1 MAKRSN
7 GEGSY
12 KKLPSGKWSAQ
23 LMVGYTDEGK
33 RRIKT
38 FTAPTKSEVKRK
50 IEQYFEDLAVEKEQ
64 AKTLSF
70 SEWADIWYAD
80 HKSEVEESTYWSYS
94 FTLKTLKDYFGD
106 RPVSE
111 IKQLDI
117 NRFLDVL
124 VERKRSK
131 STIAKC
137 KSMLFQIFASAAD
150 NDLVTKNP
158 VVRAKKVKK
167 AAKEGQKMNK
177 RSAFS
182 QEEVEIMK
190 RDLPNNLLGNSI
202 LTLIGTG
209 MRVQEL
215 LALTK
220 DDIAPDGSFIRVD
233 KLNEAEGIWYVTDH
247 VTEEKDATHFIP
259 TKDGK
264 LILKGLEDDTYTW
277 TEVQTANGYTLLKNS
292 IKVVISQTESE
303 TLCGIYGTDV
313 LGLIQ
318 NDPRY
323 ADVDPGL
330 YHNMPQRHL
339 EHKLLT
345 ASATVD
351 SNKVNMEP
359 DGSSANAFVPFTVI
373 NTRGFDLPQTGS
385 YGNWMF
391 PVAGLSMLTLCVVG
405 IVALTRKSKKKAQNT

>member
-80 HKSEVEESTYWSYS
+80 HKSEVEKSTYWSYS

-233 KLNEAEGIWYVTDH
+233 KAVKMAYRMPSLGAPKSEKSNRGIPVAKEYRPYALYLREHGGSKYIWTSSRENGLYTVEEFRNRYKCAMKKLSGVTYRTPHCCRHTYITNLEARH
-247 VTEEKDATHFIP
+247 VPMELISALAGHEDSTTTLSYTHIS
-259 TKDGK
+259 
-264 LILKGLEDDTYTW
+264 LE
-277 TEVQTANGYTLLKNS
+277 TLR
-292 IKVVISQTESE
+292 KVVE
-303 TLCGIYGTDV
+303 
-313 LGLIQ
+313 GL
-318 NDPRY
+318 
-323 ADVDPGL
+323 
-330 YHNMPQRHL
+330 
-339 EHKLLT
+339 
-345 ASATVD
+345 
-351 SNKVNMEP
+351 
-359 DGSSANAFVPFTVI
+359 
-373 NTRGFDLPQTGS
+373 
-385 YGNWMF
+385 
-391 PVAGLSMLTLCVVG
+391 
-405 IVALTRKSKKKAQNT
+405 